1 MYVGPQ
7 LGGQKALPIVD
18 ISFWNGC
25 PDITLPVLDF
35 ISADV
40 CRGTCEWH
48 RHSRLSCRVH
58 GNGRISPLPSPL
70 RRHMTQ
76 VKGIER
82 RIDPCYCIYS
92 RGTNVEGILAHRWP
106 GYDVIPASLAIM
118 NTFYRGTMERWRR
131 GCTRNAFQA
140 ISPVLLL
147 IGLFFLFLFFSFSIH
162 FCQ

>member
-92 RGTNVEGILAHRWP
+92 RGGQA
-106 GYDVIPASLAIM
+106 
-118 NTFYRGTMERWRR
+118 TM
-131 GCTRNAFQA
+131 
-140 ISPVLLL
+140 
-147 IGLFFLFLFFSFSIH
+147 
-162 FCQ
+162 